1 MVADRA
7 LPADNRSNPLDHMTE
22 NSKKVTVSDGLPG
35 MAAFHPG
42 VSAQLRE
49 FYQSVQEEGIPQR
62 FLELL
67 ERLDVAERRAEES
80 IQNREA
86 AR

>member
-1 MVADRA
+1 
-7 LPADNRSNPLDHMTE
+7 MTE
-22 NSKKVTVSDGLPG
+22 NSKKAAVPDGLPG

-67 ERLDVAERRAEES
+67 ERLDMAERRAGENT
-80 IQNREA
+80 QNRET